1 MGPRS
6 DRNIRI
12 HYLITDSNFGGTE
25 ASVGRL
31 ARGMMQRG
39 YQISICSIKKPGYMA
54 EEFKRQGMEFYSLN
68 LPSNINWDYPFF
80 LFFGLFRWRKILKRE
95 MPDIIHSFLF
105 QSNLLA
111 SISSF
116 PWAKVGS
123 KKAVISSV
131 RCINRDKSR
140 WRIFLDRWALGKS
153 KVILAVS
160 RAVRL
165 TYLEREKIQPAQI
178 RVVYHGVERIF
189 FEDRTDKLDLRE
201 KLGIQKQE
209 YLIGTVA
216 RLHKDKGIVT
226 LLESMALVVRSVP
239 HIRLLIIGNGPEKDR
254 LLKMARGLGI
264 MNHVIF
270 TGFQSH
276 VIPWMASLDIF
287 CLTSEEEGLPQS
299 LLEAM
304 ALGKPV
310 VVTRVGGVTE
320 IINDPMCGILIP
332 PGDPKALSN
341 AVIDLLHRPEKAKK
355 MGKAGRERIKR
366 DFLLEHTLDQMEDIY
381 RACL

>member
-1 MGPRS
+1 MDPRS
-6 DRNIRI
+6 NQNIRI

-25 ASVGRL
+25 ASVERL
-31 ARGMMQRG
+31 ARGMQQRG

-54 EEFKRQGMEFYSLN
+54 EELKRKGIVFHSLN
-68 LPSNINWDYPFF
+68 LPLNIGWGYPFL

-111 SISSF
+111 SMSSF
-116 PWAKVGS
+116 PRAKVGS
-123 KKAVISSV
+123 KKALISSV

-140 WRIFLDRWALGKS
+140 WRIFLDRWALEKS
-153 KVILAVS
+153 KVVLAVS
-160 RAVRL
+160 QAVRQ

-178 RVVYHGVERIF
+178 RVVYHGVERRF
-189 FEDRTDKLDLRE
+189 FEYPTKKSDIHE
-201 KLGIQKQE
+201 KLGIPRQE

-216 RLHKDKGIVT
+216 RLHKDKGIET
-226 LLESMALVVRSVP
+226 LLEAMALALRSEP
-239 HIRLLIIGNGPEKDR
+239 HIRLLIIGNGPEEDR
-254 LLKMARGLGI
+254 LSKMAERLGI

-270 TGFQSH
+270 IGFQSN

-299 LLEAM
+299 LLEVM
-304 ALGKPV
+304 AIGKPV
-310 VVTRVGGVTE
+310 VVTHVGGVTE
-320 IINDPMCGILIP
+320 IINDPRCGILIP
-332 PGDPKALSN
+332 PGDPKALSS
-341 AVIDLLHRPEKAKK
+341 AVIDLLHHPEKAKK
-355 MGKAGRERIKR
+355 IGKAGKERIKR
-366 DFLLEHTLDQMEDIY
+366 DFLLKHTLDQMEDIY